1 LTIGSRRW
9 IATLSA
15 MTAVTALSID
25 MSLPAQPTLA
35 TVFDVSSETAQ
46 LTLSVFLVAFAA
58 AQLVTGYLSD
68 AIGRRPVLI
77 VGLVLYAAS
86 GLACALSPSIEVL
99 LACRVV
105 QGFGAAAGPVV
116 ARAMVRDTQPAREAA
131 RLLSTMLAA
140 LAIAPMIAPQLGSWF
155 LELFD
160 WHAIFFALAIGGV
173 ILTLLAAVLLPE
185 THPPDR
191 RLRGGLS
198 GLARGFREFFATPG
212 TRLPV
217 FVTCATFSGQFA
229 YIGDSPFVLIDGFG
243 VSPRA
248 YAYYFG
254 GTALALMLGAIGG
267 RAMLRAGRS
276 PRALLRVGTS
286 LLLAGGILVVAGT
299 HGGFGLAGFFVP
311 MLIYFLGIGLTTP
324 SATALAM
331 DPVPHLAGTA
341 SAAVGSLQMTSGA
354 IAGYLTTKIG
364 GSSPLVFAR
373 VVIAMA
379 AIAFVLAF
387 AATTRAASTRTSPP
401 PG

>member
-1 LTIGSRRW
+1 
-9 IATLSA
+9 

-68 AIGRRPVLI
+68 AVGRRPVLI
-77 VGLVLYAAS
+77 VGLALYAVS
-86 GLACALSPSIEVL
+86 GLACALSPSIEIL

-116 ARAMVRDTQPAREAA
+116 ARAMVRDTQPAHEAA
-131 RLLSTMLAA
+131 RLLSTMLAV
-140 LAIAPMIAPQLGSWF
+140 LAIAPMIAPQIGGWL
-155 LELFD
+155 LALFD

-173 ILTLLAAVLLPE
+173 ILVTLAALLLPE
-185 THPPDR
+185 THPPGR
-191 RLRGGLS
+191 RLTGGLA
-198 GLARGFREFFATPG
+198 GLARGFQEFFRTPG

-217 FVTCATFSGQFA
+217 FVTCATFAGQFA
-229 YIGDSPFVLIDGFG
+229 YIGDSPFVMIEGFD

-254 GTALALMLGAIGG
+254 GTALALMLGAFAG

-276 PRALLRVGTS
+276 PRLLLRVGTS

-299 HGGFGLAGFFVP
+299 HGGLGLPGFYVP
-311 MLIYFLGIGLTTP
+311 MLVYFLGVGLTSP

-331 DPVPHLAGTA
+331 EPTPHLAGTA

-364 GSSPLVFAR
+364 GSSPIVFAY

-379 AIAFVLAF
+379 LLAFVLAF
-387 AATTRAASTRTSPP
+387 AATRRAAATRTIQP